1 MTMHSFV
8 NGQIRTLG
16 GATAYLAVAAIFIA
30 TARLMLPLPFWVLM
44 ALGGAAHIA
53 GRWVF
58 DRLRK
63 QRYRDDFI
71 G

>member
-1 MTMHSFV
+1 MTMHSCV
-8 NGQIRTLG
+8 NGQLRTLV
-16 GATAYLAVAAIFIA
+16 GATAYLAVVALFIA
-30 TARLMLPLPFWVLM
+30 TARWMLPLSFWVLM

-58 DRLRK
+58 DRLRN